1 MKKILFSLALM
12 SALLV
17 SCEKPENGENNPE
30 PTPEPEYS
38 ISISPAELTFGAEG
52 GEQSVTV
59 TSSEGWHLVVD
70 SDWYWSE
77 SDGWYRDGEVSW
89 YGVSAYYGGSGDE
102 ILIKANPNTD
112 AENSRSA
119 KLVFTCGDKTAEL
132 AVNQKKDE
140 IIEFKDP
147 AFLKAILLHDAADK
161 NGDKKISKAEAALI
175 TSLSVG
181 ASTSGPQIRVM
192 DEIKYFT
199 ALTILYCDYNQLTS
213 LDLSNNTAL
222 TELSC
227 SGNQLTSLDLSNNTA
242 LTDLRCSNNQ
252 LTSLDLS
259 GCAALTYLNC
269 YGNQLTS
276 LDLSKNTALTEL
288 DCAHNQLTSLDLSKN
303 TALESLSCYSNQLTS
318 LDVSNNTALTILQC
332 EYNQLTSLDLSNNTA
347 LTELE
352 CYSNDITS
360 LDVSMCRGLEIFE
373 PVFRGNYDTKLPL
386 ESLKIYKYH
395 IIDADDM
402 SAIEKVYGDIIEYV
416 E

>member
-12 SALLV
+12 SVLLV
-17 SCEKPENGENNPE
+17 SCEKPENGEDNQE

-59 TSSEGWHLVVD
+59 TSSEDWYLGEEGQSVTITGPDDWCFVGE
-70 SDWYWSE
+70 SDWCE
-77 SDGWYRDGEVSW
+77 
-89 YGVSAYYGGSGDE
+89 VSAYYGESGDE

-132 AVNQKKDE
+132 TVNQKKDE

-147 AFLKAILLHDAADK
+147 AFLKAILQGNAADK

-175 TSLSVG
+175 TSLS
-181 ASTSGPQIRVM
+181 TSGPQIRVM

-199 ALTILYCDYNQLTS
+199 ALTDLDCDNNQLTS

-222 TELSC
+222 TSLSC
-227 SGNQLTSLDLSNNTA
+227 WNNQLTSLEVNKNTALRYLACGYNQLTSLDLTNNTA
-242 LTDLRCSNNQ
+242 LT
-252 LTSLDLS
+252 T
-259 GCAALTYLNC
+259 
-269 YGNQLTS
+269 
-276 LDLSKNTALTEL
+276 
-288 DCAHNQLTSLDLSKN
+288 
-303 TALESLSCYSNQLTS
+303 LSCYDNQLTS
-318 LDVSNNTALTILQC
+318 LDVSNNTALTTLQC
-332 EYNQLTSLDLSNNTA
+332 DRNELTSLDVSKNTELTTLHCNSNELTSLDVSNNTA
-347 LTELE
+347 LTDLS

-373 PVFRGNYDTKLPL
+373 PVFKGSSVNYDTKLPL

-402 SAIEKVYGDIIEYV
+402 SAIEEVYGDIIEYV